1 MWIQSALK
9 NIKYTILTYLI
20 NYILKFA
27 VRLIFIQKLSLEILG
42 FHSVATDIFSMLS
55 FFELG
60 VGPAVIYSLYKPL
73 VYKDY
78 RKVKAILDF
87 LKKMYKIVA
96 IIVFIVGIFISFY
109 LNNFIK
115 NIESI

>member
-42 FHSVATDIFSMLS
+42 FHSVATDIF
-55 FFELG
+55 
-60 VGPAVIYSLYKPL
+60 
-73 VYKDY
+73 
-78 RKVKAILDF
+78 
-87 LKKMYKIVA
+87 
-96 IIVFIVGIFISFY
+96 
-109 LNNFIK
+109 LNWV
-115 NIESI
+115 